1 MKLSVKSF
9 ALTCGIIFGV
19 GFMLATWWLIIMG
32 TPGDIM
38 IKFAKFFIGYSFTYI
53 GGLIGLV
60 WAFVYGFVIG
70 GIFAWLYNKLAGAKK
85 AAE

>member
-9 ALTCGIIFGV
+9 ALTCGILFGV
-19 GFMLATWWLIIMG
+19 GFMLATWWLIAWE

-38 IKFAKFFIGYSFTYI
+38 RKFSSFFIGYSFTYV
-53 GGLIGLV
+53 GGLLGLV

-70 GIFAWLYNKLAGAKK
+70 GLFAWLYNKLTGSKK